1 MKTINIF
8 AILFIVTCVNTTK
21 SISYSDVAQSLVQL
35 HDVPMEALASLN
47 TVSEGFADS
56 HKTLD
61 SLAAVN
67 LDTCARLE
75 AAQHSV
81 NKGLAQSLKNA
92 HSQIEELGA
101 NNKVQAASI
110 KHAAD
115 TEAEEE
121 AKIKVAIADIKKE
134 AKELVKK
141 ENELEETVN
150 VLLRL
155 KNIAQDELAGKTKIT
170 TEMGQYNVVSKHGVS
185 FIQVSNLKQELHSLL
200 QKSHTQ
206 SKALI
211 STLIMMASNDDGHYS
226 DPKIVAKILAV
237 LDKIIASNT
246 LKKHN
251 LQGEFAKE
259 KEANK
264 QIIEMAGEMI
274 INVMEGSVKAQ
285 SRMEINNKEVLMYNR
300 DIQSIQAA
308 QVRRKGRN
316 EFNQNYCD
324 EQMKM
329 MKTYQTRYA
338 EVASKVNEMKS
349 ELA

>member
-21 SISYSDVAQSLVQL
+21 SISYSDLAQSLVQL
-35 HDVPMEALASLN
+35 QDEPMEALASLN

-67 LDTCARLE
+67 SATCERLE
-75 AAQHSV
+75 AAQQSV

>member
-21 SISYSDVAQSLVQL
+21 SISYSDLAQSLVQL